1 MFIFHVHVC
10 MYVCMY
16 MNISEEPRGGPEY
29 PCSDHGTCSKAQEL
43 VGDLHMYG

>member
-1 MFIFHVHVC
+1 
-10 MYVCMY
+10 

-43 VGDLHMYG
+43 VGDLHIWLIPENKPTRGGHKI